1 MENVLALQINDIE
14 LFINAFSETLIDAS
28 RDTERPEVYVR
39 INLEENDPAL
49 VANLMNIDKI
59 EHLALKKDDRVIW
72 TSEKYTLISKLSLDI
87 MDTLNEYVI
96 VIV

>member
-39 INLEENDPAL
+39 INLE
-49 VANLMNIDKI
+49 
-59 EHLALKKDDRVIW
+59 
-72 TSEKYTLISKLSLDI
+72 
-87 MDTLNEYVI
+87 
-96 VIV
+96 